1 MGNNGRFVVAMPRH
15 PLATIVV
22 EVKKAGIKRLS
33 KLLLYP
39 IFQLF
44 EKRRPG
50 KGAFSGS
57 GVSVVEAIVTDP
69 GNFPCGCYGLPK
81 HFDDIASPWQAGHE
95 FLEEV
100 IRVFHR
106 KNGAVIDGLAI
117 RRKKV
122 MRFKQGSFHGEHD
135 LSRFY

>member
-1 MGNNGRFVVAMPRH
+1 MPRH

-69 GNFPCGCYGLPK
+69 DNFPCGCDGLPK
-81 HFDDIASPWQAGHE
+81 HFDEIASPWQARHE
-95 FLEEV
+95 FIEEL
-100 IRVFHR
+100 IRLFHR
-106 KNGAVIDGLAI
+106 KNGAVIDSLAI

-122 MRFKQGSFHGEHD
+122 MRFKQGSFHEAIH
-135 LSRFY
+135 LSTFY